1 MNTTNI
7 FAYNGD
13 GIGPEITNAV
23 AKILQ
28 AAGVPIDLDIDPN
41 IAVGERAL
49 ANGLTTVLPE
59 AFLNKFKNAPYGVM
73 LKAPL
78 GTPKGGGFESINVQ
92 VRRIFDLYANI
103 RPAKSIPGVEVTRSD
118 YLPRLAVAKGNP
130 KHAINKLIHEYTNNI
145 VIQKSV
151 TSFVITKDSYLDA
164 LRKAAQDALQNGN
177 HKVTLIHKGNI
188 IKAFSLALNAL
199 EEVRNEFPSVTFE
212 EMIIDNFCMQ
222 MIINPHQFQ
231 NIVLPQMF
239 LNIFMGIHN
248 GYRGIRLGSFNRP
261 LGSCYENV
269 DLVLLREN
277 TEDLYANEVVYDN
290 EHNPTSATVTFSVS
304 DRGYKRIFQAAIKEA
319 AKKGSKKIT
328 YVHDYHT
335 FAAYD
340 MGKEVLDTI
349 IAENPEYTF
358 ETVDVMS
365 YVERVINN
373 PEQFE
378 IIVTTN
384 MLGDILSDLHAGL
397 VGGLGVTGS
406 ANVGDKFAMFEAV
419 HGTAPMIAGQ
429 NKANPTALLMAT
441 IMMLRHIGLPEHA
454 DTIELALLKTLKNP
468 DTQTG
473 DLGGPLGTKEFV
485 DAIKKN
491 IELCETVK

>member
-1 MNTTNI
+1 MNKTNV
-7 FAYNGD
+7 FAYDGD
-13 GIGPEITNAV
+13 GIGPEITNAI
-23 AKILQ
+23 ARILQ

-49 ANGLTTVLPE
+49 AKGLTTVLPKE
-59 AFLNKFKNAPYGVM
+59 FINKFKHAPYGVM

-118 YLPRLAVAKGNP
+118 YLPRLTVAKGNP
-130 KHAINKLIHEYTNNI
+130 KHAINKLIHEYTNNM
-145 VIQKSV
+145 VVQKSV
-151 TSFVITKDSYLDA
+151 TSFVITKDIYIDA

-177 HKVTLIHKGNI
+177 HKVTLVHKANI

-199 EEVRNEFPSVTFE
+199 EEVKKEFPSITFE
-212 EMIIDNFCMQ
+212 EIIIDNFCMQ
-222 MIINPHQFQ
+222 MLINPHQFQ

-248 GYRGIRLGSFNRP
+248 GYRGKQLGSKSRP
-261 LGSCYENV
+261 WGSCYEHI

-277 TEDLYANEVVYDN
+277 TEDLYSNQVVYDN
-290 EHNPTSATVTFSVS
+290 EQNPTSASVEFSVS
-304 DRGYKRIFQAAIKEA
+304 DYGYKRIFAAAIKEA

-328 YVHDYHT
+328 YVHDSHT
-335 FAAYD
+335 FHAYE
-340 MGKEVLDTI
+340 MGQEILKTI
-349 IAENPEYTF
+349 IADHPEYTF

-365 YVERVINN
+365 YVDRVIDD
-373 PEQFE
+373 PSQFE

-406 ANVGDKFAMFEAV
+406 ANVGDRFAMFEAV

-441 IMMLRHIGLPEHA
+441 IMMLRHIDLGQYA
-454 DTIELALLKTLKNP
+454 DTIETALLETLKNS

-473 DLGGPLGTKEFV
+473 DLGGPLGTREFV
-485 DAIKKN
+485 AAIVRN
-491 IELCETVK
+491 LQLCETVK

>member
-1 MNTTNI
+1 MNTTNV
-7 FAYNGD
+7 FAYDGD

-28 AAGVPIDLDIDPN
+28 AAGVPIHLDIDPD
-41 IAVGERAL
+41 IVVGERAL
-49 ANGLTTVLPE
+49 ANGLTTVLPNE
-59 AFLNKFKNAPYGVM
+59 FLNKFKNAPYGVM

-92 VRRIFDLYANI
+92 VRRVFDLYANI
-103 RPAKSIPGVEVTRSD
+103 RPAKSIPGVEVTRSS
-118 YLPRLAVAKGNP
+118 YLPRIIIAEDTKSLIP
-130 KHAINKLIHEYTNNI
+130 ESIHEYTNNM
-145 VIQKSV
+145 VVQKSV
-151 TSFVITKDSYLDA
+151 SSLVIIKNTYLNA
-164 LRKAAQDALQNGN
+164 LRKAAQDALQHGN
-177 HKVTLIHKGNI
+177 DKVTLIHKGNI

-199 EEVRNEFPSVTFE
+199 EEVRNEFPNVTFE
-212 EMIIDNFCMQ
+212 EMIVDNFCMQ
-222 MIINPHQFQ
+222 MIINPHQFK
-231 NIVLPQMF
+231 NIVLPEMF

-248 GYRGIRLGSFNRP
+248 GYRGIPLGSFTRP
-261 LGSCYENV
+261 LGSCYKNI

-277 TEDLYANEVVYDN
+277 TEDLYANKVVYDHD
-290 EHNPTSATVTFSVS
+290 HNSTYATVEFSVS
-304 DRGYKRIFQAAIKEA
+304 DHGYKRIFQAAIKEA

-328 YVHDYHT
+328 YVHDCHT
-335 FAAYD
+335 FAAYE
-340 MGKEVLDTI
+340 MGEQILATI
-349 IAENPEYTF
+349 MAENPEYTF

-378 IIVTTN
+378 IVVTTN

-419 HGTAPMIAGQ
+419 HGTAPTIAGQ

-441 IMMLRHIGLPEHA
+441 IMMLRHIDLGQYA
-454 DTIELALLKTLKNP
+454 DCIENALLETLKNP
-468 DTQTG
+468 ETQTG
-473 DLGGPLGTKEFV
+473 DLGGTLGTQEFV
-485 DAIKKN
+485 EAIVRN
-491 IELCETVK
+491 LQLCETAK